1 MLQKY
6 LTELKKIK
14 MLSPEEE
21 RELWIRE
28 EEGDEAAHQKLT
40 SSYQPLVFKT
50 AVQFHMPEEITLEL
64 IQEGTVGLLEAA
76 ESYDYTKGVAFSLYA
91 VHRIRGRM
99 CDFMNREFSRD
110 ELSLDR
116 ETAEGWSLAEFIPGM
131 QLLPEEVAERHAVS
145 DRVSQAIDR
154 LPQKEK
160 QVLQGIFLENKTPSV
175 LAADIKVTPGTS
187 IALKNR
193 ECAEY
198 GGCCPGLCGIL
209 KSRRPLHSLCFYV
222 VDKIIR
228 KEVLSG

>member
-28 EEGDEAAHQKLT
+28 EEGDEAAHQKLI

-99 CDFMNREFSRD
+99 CDFMNREFSRE

-116 ETAEGWSLAEFIPGM
+116 ETAEGWSLAEFIPGL

-145 DRVSQAIDR
+145 RCVSQAIDR

-175 LAADIKVTPGTS
+175 LAEDIEVTPGHVYRLEKQGVRR
-187 IALKNR
+187 IRGML
-193 ECAEY
+193 
-198 GGCCPGLCGIL
+198 
-209 KSRRPLHSLCFYV
+209 SRFMRDF
-222 VDKIIR
+222 K
-228 KEVLSG
+228 

>member
-1 MLQKY
+1 
-6 LTELKKIK
+6 

-28 EEGDEAAHQKLT
+28 KKGNEAAHQKLI

-50 AVQFHMPEEITLEL
+50 AVQFHMPEDITLEL

-116 ETAEGWSLAEFIPGM
+116 ETAEGWSLAEFIAGS

-145 DRVSQAIDR
+145 SRVSQAIDR

-175 LAADIKVTPGTS
+175 LAADIKVTPGH
-187 IALKNR
+187 IYRLEKQGVR
-193 ECAEY
+193 RIR
-198 GGCCPGLCGIL
+198 GML
-209 KSRRPLHSLCFYV
+209 SRFMRDF
-222 VDKIIR
+222 K
-228 KEVLSG
+228 K

>member
-64 IQEGTVGLLEAA
+64 IQEGMVGLLEAV

-99 CDFMNREFSRD
+99 CDFMNREFFRD

-116 ETAEGWSLAEFIPGM
+116 ETAEGWSLAEFIPGL
-131 QLLPEEVAERHAVS
+131 QLLPEEVVERHAVS

-160 QVLQGIFLENKTPSV
+160 QVLQGIFLENKTPLV
-175 LAADIKVTPGTS
+175 LAADIKVTPGH
-187 IALKNR
+187 IYRLEKQGVR
-193 ECAEY
+193 RIR
-198 GGCCPGLCGIL
+198 GML
-209 KSRRPLHSLCFYV
+209 SRFMRDF
-222 VDKIIR
+222 K
-228 KEVLSG
+228 K

>member
-28 EEGDEAAHQKLT
+28 EEGDEAAHQKLI

-116 ETAEGWSLAEFIPGM
+116 ETAEGWSLAEFIPGL
-131 QLLPEEVAERHAVS
+131 QLLPEEVVERHAVS

-175 LAADIKVTPGTS
+175 LAADIKVTPGH
-187 IALKNR
+187 IYRLEKQGVR
-193 ECAEY
+193 RIR
-198 GGCCPGLCGIL
+198 GML
-209 KSRRPLHSLCFYV
+209 SRFMRDF
-222 VDKIIR
+222 K
-228 KEVLSG
+228 K

>member
-1 MLQKY
+1 
-6 LTELKKIK
+6 

-116 ETAEGWSLAEFIPGM
+116 ETAEGWSLAEFIPGL
-131 QLLPEEVAERHAVS
+131 QLLPEEVVERHAVS

-175 LAADIKVTPGTS
+175 LAADIKVTPSHIYRLEKQGVRR
-187 IALKNR
+187 IRGML
-193 ECAEY
+193 
-198 GGCCPGLCGIL
+198 
-209 KSRRPLHSLCFYV
+209 SRFMRDF
-222 VDKIIR
+222 K
-228 KEVLSG
+228 K

>member
-6 LTELKKIK
+6 LTELKKIR

-21 RELWIRE
+21 RALWIRE
-28 EEGDEAAHQKLT
+28 EDGDETAHQKLI

-50 AVQFHMPEEITLEL
+50 AVQFHMTEEITLEL

-116 ETAEGWSLAEFIPGM
+116 EIAEGWSLAEFIPGL

-145 DRVSQAIDR
+145 SRVSQAIER

-175 LAADIKVTPGTS
+175 LAADIKVTPGH
-187 IALKNR
+187 IYRLEKQGVR
-193 ECAEY
+193 RIR
-198 GGCCPGLCGIL
+198 GML
-209 KSRRPLHSLCFYV
+209 SRFMRDF
-222 VDKIIR
+222 K
-228 KEVLSG
+228 K

>member
-1 MLQKY
+1 MTEGTAWNIVLHSDRRGAIMLQKY

-28 EEGDEAAHQKLT
+28 EEGDEAAHQKLI

-50 AVQFHMPEEITLEL
+50 AVQFHMPEEVTLEL

-99 CDFMNREFSRD
+99 CDFMNREFSRE

-131 QLLPEEVAERHAVS
+131 QMLPEEVAERHAVS
-145 DRVSQAIDR
+145 SRVSQAIDR

-175 LAADIKVTPGTS
+175 LAADIKVTPGH
-187 IALKNR
+187 IYRLEKQGVR
-193 ECAEY
+193 RIR
-198 GGCCPGLCGIL
+198 GML
-209 KSRRPLHSLCFYV
+209 SRFMRDF
-222 VDKIIR
+222 K
-228 KEVLSG
+228 K

>member
-64 IQEGTVGLLEAA
+64 IQEGMVGLLEAV

-116 ETAEGWSLAEFIPGM
+116 ETAEGWSLAEFIPGL
-131 QLLPEEVAERHAVS
+131 QLLPEEVVERHAVS

-175 LAADIKVTPGTS
+175 LAADIKVTPSHIYRLEKQGVRR
-187 IALKNR
+187 IRGML
-193 ECAEY
+193 
-198 GGCCPGLCGIL
+198 
-209 KSRRPLHSLCFYV
+209 SRFMRDF
-222 VDKIIR
+222 K
-228 KEVLSG
+228 K

>member
-1 MLQKY
+1 MTEGTVWNIVLHSDRRGAIMLQKY

-21 RELWIRE
+21 RALWIRE
-28 EEGDEAAHQKLT
+28 EEGDEAAHQKLI

-64 IQEGTVGLLEAA
+64 IQEGTIGLLEAA
-76 ESYDYTKGVAFSLYA
+76 ESYDYSKGVAFSLYA

-145 DRVSQAIDR
+145 SRVSQAIDR

-175 LAADIKVTPGTS
+175 LAADIKVTPGH
-187 IALKNR
+187 IYRLEKQGVR
-193 ECAEY
+193 RIR
-198 GGCCPGLCGIL
+198 GML
-209 KSRRPLHSLCFYV
+209 SRFMQ
-222 VDKIIR
+222 DFK
-228 KEVLSG
+228 K

>member
-116 ETAEGWSLAEFIPGM
+116 ETAEGWSLAEFIPGL
-131 QLLPEEVAERHAVS
+131 QLLPEELAERHAVS
-145 DRVSQAIDR
+145 YRVSQAIDR

-160 QVLQGIFLENKTPSV
+160 LVLQGIFLENKTPSV
-175 LAADIKVTPGTS
+175 LAADIKVTPGH
-187 IALKNR
+187 IYRLEKQGVR
-193 ECAEY
+193 RIR
-198 GGCCPGLCGIL
+198 GML
-209 KSRRPLHSLCFYV
+209 SRFMRDF
-222 VDKIIR
+222 K
-228 KEVLSG
+228 K

>member
-28 EEGDEAAHQKLT
+28 EEGDEAAYQKLI

-116 ETAEGWSLAEFIPGM
+116 ETAEGWSLAEFIPGL
-131 QLLPEEVAERHAVS
+131 QLLPEELAERHAVS
-145 DRVSQAIDR
+145 YRVSQAIDR

-160 QVLQGIFLENKTPSV
+160 LVLQGIFLENKTPSV
-175 LAADIKVTPGTS
+175 LAADIKVTPGH
-187 IALKNR
+187 IYRLEKQGVR
-193 ECAEY
+193 RIR
-198 GGCCPGLCGIL
+198 GML
-209 KSRRPLHSLCFYV
+209 SRFMRDF
-222 VDKIIR
+222 K
-228 KEVLSG
+228 K

>member
-21 RELWIRE
+21 RELWGRE
-28 EEGDEAAHQKLT
+28 EEGDEAAHQKLI

-50 AVQFHMPEEITLEL
+50 AVQFHMPEEVTLEL

-116 ETAEGWSLAEFIPGM
+116 ETAEGWSLAEFIPGL

-145 DRVSQAIDR
+145 SRVSQAIDR

-175 LAADIKVTPGTS
+175 LAADIKVTPGH
-187 IALKNR
+187 IYRLEKQGVR
-193 ECAEY
+193 RIR
-198 GGCCPGLCGIL
+198 GML
-209 KSRRPLHSLCFYV
+209 SRFMRDF
-222 VDKIIR
+222 K
-228 KEVLSG
+228 K

>member
-28 EEGDEAAHQKLT
+28 EEGDEAAYQKLI

-64 IQEGTVGLLEAA
+64 IQEGMVGLLEAV

-116 ETAEGWSLAEFIPGM
+116 ETAEGWSLAEFIPGL
-131 QLLPEEVAERHAVS
+131 QLLPEEVVERHAVS

-175 LAADIKVTPGTS
+175 LAADIKVTPGH
-187 IALKNR
+187 IYRLEKQGVR
-193 ECAEY
+193 RIR
-198 GGCCPGLCGIL
+198 GML
-209 KSRRPLHSLCFYV
+209 SRFMRDF
-222 VDKIIR
+222 K
-228 KEVLSG
+228 K

>member
-1 MLQKY
+1 MTEGTAWNIVLHSDRRGAIMLQKY

-28 EEGDEAAHQKLT
+28 EEGDEAAHQKLI

-50 AVQFHMPEEITLEL
+50 AVQFHMPEEVTLEL

-99 CDFMNREFSRD
+99 CDFMNGEFSRD

-145 DRVSQAIDR
+145 SRVSQAIDR

-175 LAADIKVTPGTS
+175 LAADIKVTPGH
-187 IALKNR
+187 IYRLEKQGVR
-193 ECAEY
+193 RIR
-198 GGCCPGLCGIL
+198 GML
-209 KSRRPLHSLCFYV
+209 SRFMRDF
-222 VDKIIR
+222 K
-228 KEVLSG
+228 K

>member
-28 EEGDEAAHQKLT
+28 EEGDEAAHQKLI

-64 IQEGTVGLLEAA
+64 IQEGTIGLLEAA

-116 ETAEGWSLAEFIPGM
+116 ETAEGWSLAEFIPGL

-145 DRVSQAIDR
+145 SRVSQAIER

-175 LAADIKVTPGTS
+175 LAADIKVTPGH
-187 IALKNR
+187 IYRLEKQGVR
-193 ECAEY
+193 RIR
-198 GGCCPGLCGIL
+198 GML
-209 KSRRPLHSLCFYV
+209 SRFMRDF
-222 VDKIIR
+222 K
-228 KEVLSG
+228 K

>member
-6 LTELKKIK
+6 LTELKKIR

-28 EEGDEAAHQKLT
+28 EEGDEAAHQKLI

-50 AVQFHMPEEITLEL
+50 AVQFHMPEEVTLEL

-116 ETAEGWSLAEFIPGM
+116 ETAEGWSLAEFIPGL
-131 QLLPEEVAERHAVS
+131 QLLPEELAERHAVS
-145 DRVSQAIDR
+145 YRVSQAIDR

-160 QVLQGIFLENKTPSV
+160 LVLQGIFLENKTPSV
-175 LAADIKVTPGTS
+175 LAADIKVTPGH
-187 IALKNR
+187 IYRLEKQGVR
-193 ECAEY
+193 RIR
-198 GGCCPGLCGIL
+198 GML
-209 KSRRPLHSLCFYV
+209 SRFMRDF
-222 VDKIIR
+222 K
-228 KEVLSG
+228 K

>member
-1 MLQKY
+1 MTEGTAWNIVLHSDQRGATMLQQY

-28 EEGDEAAHQKLT
+28 EEGDEEAHQKLI

-76 ESYDYTKGVAFSLYA
+76 ESYDYTKGVAFCLYA

-99 CDFMNREFSRD
+99 CDFMNREFSR
-110 ELSLDR
+110 EEVSLDR
-116 ETAEGWSLAEFIPGM
+116 KTAEGWSLAEFIPGM

-145 DRVSQAIDR
+145 SRVSQAIER

-175 LAADIKVTPGTS
+175 LAADIQVTPGHVYRLEKQGVRR
-187 IALKNR
+187 IRGML
-193 ECAEY
+193 
-198 GGCCPGLCGIL
+198 
-209 KSRRPLHSLCFYV
+209 SRFMRDF
-222 VDKIIR
+222 K
-228 KEVLSG
+228 K

>member
-1 MLQKY
+1 
-6 LTELKKIK
+6 

-64 IQEGTVGLLEAA
+64 IQEGMVGLLEAV
-76 ESYDYTKGVAFSLYA
+76 ESYDYTQGVAFSLYA
-91 VHRIRGRM
+91 VHRIRGQM

-116 ETAEGWSLAEFIPGM
+116 ETAEGWSLAEFIPGL
-131 QLLPEEVAERHAVS
+131 QLLPEEVVERHAVS

-175 LAADIKVTPGTS
+175 LAADIKVTPGH
-187 IALKNR
+187 IYRLEKQGVR
-193 ECAEY
+193 RIR
-198 GGCCPGLCGIL
+198 GML
-209 KSRRPLHSLCFYV
+209 SRFMRDF
-222 VDKIIR
+222 K
-228 KEVLSG
+228 K

>member
-64 IQEGTVGLLEAA
+64 IQEGMVGLLEAV

-99 CDFMNREFSRD
+99 CDFMNREFFRD

-116 ETAEGWSLAEFIPGM
+116 ETAEGWSLAEFIPGL
-131 QLLPEEVAERHAVS
+131 QLLPEEVVERHAVS

-175 LAADIKVTPGTS
+175 LAADIKVTPSHIYRLEKQGVRR
-187 IALKNR
+187 IRGML
-193 ECAEY
+193 
-198 GGCCPGLCGIL
+198 
-209 KSRRPLHSLCFYV
+209 SRFMRDF
-222 VDKIIR
+222 K
-228 KEVLSG
+228 K

>member
-1 MLQKY
+1 MTEGTAWNIVLHSDRRGAIMLQKY

-28 EEGDEAAHQKLT
+28 EEGDEEAHQKLI

-50 AVQFHMPEEITLEL
+50 AVQFHMTEEITLEL

-116 ETAEGWSLAEFIPGM
+116 EIAEGWSLAEFIPGL

-145 DRVSQAIDR
+145 SRVSQAIDR

-175 LAADIKVTPGTS
+175 LAADIKVTPGH
-187 IALKNR
+187 IYRLEKQGVR
-193 ECAEY
+193 RIR
-198 GGCCPGLCGIL
+198 GML
-209 KSRRPLHSLCFYV
+209 SRFMRDF
-222 VDKIIR
+222 K
-228 KEVLSG
+228 K

>member
-6 LTELKKIK
+6 LTELKKIR

-28 EEGDEAAHQKLT
+28 EEGDEEAHQKLI

-50 AVQFHMPEEITLEL
+50 AVQFHMPEEVTLEL
-64 IQEGTVGLLEAA
+64 IQEGTIGLLEAA
-76 ESYDYTKGVAFSLYA
+76 ESYDYTKGVAFCLYA

-99 CDFMNREFSRD
+99 CDFMNREFSR
-110 ELSLDR
+110 EEVSLDR
-116 ETAEGWSLAEFIPGM
+116 KTAEGWSLAEFIPGM

-145 DRVSQAIDR
+145 SRVSQAIDR

-175 LAADIKVTPGTS
+175 LAADIKVTPGH
-187 IALKNR
+187 IYRLEKQGVR
-193 ECAEY
+193 RIR
-198 GGCCPGLCGIL
+198 GML
-209 KSRRPLHSLCFYV
+209 SRFMRDF
-222 VDKIIR
+222 K
-228 KEVLSG
+228 K

>member
-1 MLQKY
+1 MTEGTAWNIVLHSEQRGATMLQQY

-28 EEGDEAAHQKLT
+28 EEGDEAAHQKLI

-116 ETAEGWSLAEFIPGM
+116 ETAEGWSLAEFIPGL
-131 QLLPEEVAERHAVS
+131 QLLPEEVVERHAVS

-160 QVLQGIFLENKTPSV
+160 QVLLNKNADLQEIKLVQTVGSSSPDMVEIQKARTKAV
-175 LAADIKVTPGTS
+175 LPPVFSFP
-187 IALKNR
+187 
-193 ECAEY
+193 
-198 GGCCPGLCGIL
+198 
-209 KSRRPLHSLCFYV
+209 
-222 VDKIIR
+222 
-228 KEVLSG
+228 

>member
-28 EEGDEAAHQKLT
+28 EEGDEEAHQKLI

-50 AVQFHMPEEITLEL
+50 AVQFHMPEEVTLEL

-145 DRVSQAIDR
+145 SRVSQAIDR

-175 LAADIKVTPGTS
+175 LAADIKVTPGH
-187 IALKNR
+187 IYRLEKQGVR
-193 ECAEY
+193 RIR
-198 GGCCPGLCGIL
+198 GML
-209 KSRRPLHSLCFYV
+209 SRFMRDF
-222 VDKIIR
+222 K
-228 KEVLSG
+228 K

>member
-1 MLQKY
+1 MTEGTAWNIVLHSDRRGAIMLQKY

-28 EEGDEAAHQKLT
+28 EEGDEAAHQKLIG
-40 SSYQPLVFKT
+40 SYQPLVFKT

-99 CDFMNREFSRD
+99 CDF
-110 ELSLDR
+110 
-116 ETAEGWSLAEFIPGM
+116 ETAEGWSLAEFIPGL
-131 QLLPEEVAERHAVS
+131 QLLPEELAERHAVS
-145 DRVSQAIDR
+145 YRVSQAIDR

-160 QVLQGIFLENKTPSV
+160 LVLQGIFLENKTPSV
-175 LAADIKVTPGTS
+175 LAADIKVTPGH
-187 IALKNR
+187 IYRLEKQGVR
-193 ECAEY
+193 RIR
-198 GGCCPGLCGIL
+198 GML
-209 KSRRPLHSLCFYV
+209 SRFMRDF
-222 VDKIIR
+222 K
-228 KEVLSG
+228 K

>member
-64 IQEGTVGLLEAA
+64 IQEGMVGLLEAV

-116 ETAEGWSLAEFIPGM
+116 ETAEGWSLAEFIPGL
-131 QLLPEEVAERHAVS
+131 QLLPEEVVERHAVS
-145 DRVSQAIDR
+145 NRVSQAIDR

-175 LAADIKVTPGTS
+175 LAADIKVTPGH
-187 IALKNR
+187 IYRLEKQGVR
-193 ECAEY
+193 RIR
-198 GGCCPGLCGIL
+198 GML
-209 KSRRPLHSLCFYV
+209 SRFMRDF
-222 VDKIIR
+222 K
-228 KEVLSG
+228 K

>member
-1 MLQKY
+1 MTEGTAWNIVLHSDRRGAIMLQKY
-6 LTELKKIK
+6 LSELKKIR

-28 EEGDEAAHQKLT
+28 EDGDETAHQKLI

-50 AVQFHMPEEITLEL
+50 AVQFHMTEEITLEL

-116 ETAEGWSLAEFIPGM
+116 EIAEGWSLAEFIPGL
-131 QLLPEEVAERHAVS
+131 QLLPEEVAERHAVYS
-145 DRVSQAIDR
+145 RVSQAIDR

-175 LAADIKVTPGTS
+175 LAADIKVTPGH
-187 IALKNR
+187 IYRLEKQGVR
-193 ECAEY
+193 RIR
-198 GGCCPGLCGIL
+198 GML
-209 KSRRPLHSLCFYV
+209 SRFMRDF
-222 VDKIIR
+222 K
-228 KEVLSG
+228 K

>member
-28 EEGDEAAHQKLT
+28 EEGDEAAHQKLI

-116 ETAEGWSLAEFIPGM
+116 ETAEGWSLAEFIPGL
-131 QLLPEEVAERHAVS
+131 QLLPEELAERHAVS
-145 DRVSQAIDR
+145 YRVSQAIDR

-160 QVLQGIFLENKTPSV
+160 LVLQGIFLENKTPSV
-175 LAADIKVTPGTS
+175 LAADIKVTPGH
-187 IALKNR
+187 IYRLEKQGVR
-193 ECAEY
+193 RIR
-198 GGCCPGLCGIL
+198 GML
-209 KSRRPLHSLCFYV
+209 SRFMRDF
-222 VDKIIR
+222 K
-228 KEVLSG
+228 K

>member
-64 IQEGTVGLLEAA
+64 IQEGMVGLLEAV

-145 DRVSQAIDR
+145 SRVSQAIDR

-175 LAADIKVTPGTS
+175 LAADIKVTPGH
-187 IALKNR
+187 IYRLEKQGVR
-193 ECAEY
+193 RIR
-198 GGCCPGLCGIL
+198 GML
-209 KSRRPLHSLCFYV
+209 SRFMRDF
-222 VDKIIR
+222 K
-228 KEVLSG
+228 K

>member
-1 MLQKY
+1 MTEGTAWNIVLHSDRRGAIMLQKY

-28 EEGDEAAHQKLT
+28 EEGDEAAHQKLV

-116 ETAEGWSLAEFIPGM
+116 ETAEGWSLAEFIPGL
-131 QLLPEEVAERHAVS
+131 QLLPEELAERHAVS
-145 DRVSQAIDR
+145 YRVSQAIDR

-160 QVLQGIFLENKTPSV
+160 LVLQGIFLENKTPSV
-175 LAADIKVTPGTS
+175 LAADIKVTPGH
-187 IALKNR
+187 IYRLEKQGVR
-193 ECAEY
+193 RIR
-198 GGCCPGLCGIL
+198 GML
-209 KSRRPLHSLCFYV
+209 SRFMRDF
-222 VDKIIR
+222 K
-228 KEVLSG
+228 K

>member
-64 IQEGTVGLLEAA
+64 IQEGMVGLLEAV

-175 LAADIKVTPGTS
+175 LAADIKVTPGH
-187 IALKNR
+187 IYRLEKQGVR
-193 ECAEY
+193 RIR
-198 GGCCPGLCGIL
+198 GML
-209 KSRRPLHSLCFYV
+209 SRFMRDF
-222 VDKIIR
+222 K
-228 KEVLSG
+228 K

>member
-28 EEGDEAAHQKLT
+28 EEGDEAAHQKLI

-50 AVQFHMPEEITLEL
+50 AVQFHMPEEVTLEL
-64 IQEGTVGLLEAA
+64 IQEGTIGLLEAA
-76 ESYDYTKGVAFSLYA
+76 ESYDYTKGVAFCLYA

-99 CDFMNREFSRD
+99 CDFMNREFSR
-110 ELSLDR
+110 EEVSLDR
-116 ETAEGWSLAEFIPGM
+116 KTAEGWSLAEFIPGM

-145 DRVSQAIDR
+145 SRVSQAIDR

-175 LAADIKVTPGTS
+175 LAADIKVTPGH
-187 IALKNR
+187 IYRLEKQGVR
-193 ECAEY
+193 RIR
-198 GGCCPGLCGIL
+198 GML
-209 KSRRPLHSLCFYV
+209 SRFMRDF
-222 VDKIIR
+222 K
-228 KEVLSG
+228 K

>member
-64 IQEGTVGLLEAA
+64 IQEGMVGLLEAV

-116 ETAEGWSLAEFIPGM
+116 ETAEGWSLAEFIPGL
-131 QLLPEEVAERHAVS
+131 QLLPEEVVERHAVS
-145 DRVSQAIDR
+145 NRVSQAIDR

-175 LAADIKVTPGTS
+175 LAADIKVTPGH
-187 IALKNR
+187 IYRLEKQGVR
-193 ECAEY
+193 RIR
-198 GGCCPGLCGIL
+198 GML
-209 KSRRPLHSLCFYV
+209 SRFMLDF
-222 VDKIIR
+222 K
-228 KEVLSG
+228 K

>member
-50 AVQFHMPEEITLEL
+50 AVQFHMTEEITLEL

-99 CDFMNREFSRD
+99 CDFMNREFSHD

-116 ETAEGWSLAEFIPGM
+116 EIAEGWSLAEFIPGL

-175 LAADIKVTPGTS
+175 LAADIKVTPGH
-187 IALKNR
+187 IYRLEKQGVR
-193 ECAEY
+193 RIR
-198 GGCCPGLCGIL
+198 GML
-209 KSRRPLHSLCFYV
+209 SRFMRDF
-222 VDKIIR
+222 K
-228 KEVLSG
+228 K